1 MLDGSRKDDSVVMPR
16 LLKSVIPRIRKS
28 FAARGVIASLFRSV
42 LLPIHLLREF
52 RFAKRIGRHSVQSD
66 FDMKHKVQT
75 DGDTGDWTY
84 LSDLEIESPNWIYG
98 TNYIGSEPP
107 RFLAALSCLNIRFED
122 FLFVDFGSGKGR
134 ALLMASEFPF
144 KRIIGV
150 EFAPE
155 LHAIAQ
161 RNIQQYVTPTQKCN
175 FIESVCMDFT
185 DWQLPIE
192 PCVLYFY
199 DPCEGP
205 VLAKVLSN
213 IRLSLEVHP
222 RPVYLIYVAPKNER
236 LLDLADFLWKATRSE
251 EYRFC
256 VYEAFNGTDASPAGT
271 R

>member
-1 MLDGSRKDDSVVMPR
+1 MPKP
-16 LLKSVIPRIRKS
+16 LKTIIPRFKKS
-28 FAARGVIASLFRSV
+28 IAARGVIATLLRSV
-42 LLPIHLLREF
+42 LLPIHLFRELRL
-52 RFAKRIGRHSVQSD
+52 AKRLGRHSVQSD

-84 LSDLEIESPNWIYG
+84 LSDLEITSPNWIYG
-98 TNYIGSEPP
+98 TNYAGSEPP

-150 EFAPE
+150 EFSPE

-185 DWQLPIE
+185 DWQLPTE

-199 DPCEGP
+199 DPCEDP

-213 IRLSLEVHP
+213 IRRSLEALA
-222 RPVYLIYVAPKNER
+222 RPLYLIYVAPKNER
-236 LLDLADFLWKATRSE
+236 LLDLAEFLRKVTRNE

-256 VYEAFNGTDASPAGT
+256 VYEGVYGTDPDSAGDSIV
-271 R
+271 